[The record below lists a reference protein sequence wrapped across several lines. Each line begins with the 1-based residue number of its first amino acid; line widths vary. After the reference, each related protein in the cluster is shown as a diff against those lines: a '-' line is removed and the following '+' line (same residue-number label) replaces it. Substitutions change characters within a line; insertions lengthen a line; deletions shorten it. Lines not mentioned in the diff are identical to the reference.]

1 MGGGGAWEPTPHM
14 QGGRARTRTSVCC
27 HTSTP
32 GTPWCFSRQQQPCP
46 GTCVWPSPL
55 CGRPGAPEVV
65 RRESVALSWESRR
78 PASAHRPHLA
88 VLAAWGPG
96 SPPPSASSRCPPGFR
111 AVPIRDAPL
120 CPLCFS
126 ASAPRGPAC
135 SCLRAGSSQIGLLP
149 ASLSLGRPCR
159 AGSSKFLELHAS
171 RTNSPAPPTPSPCT
185 AFFSG
190 SNAILLCCFT
200 QKPGH
205 QPRAGLANT
214 SECLHHETP
223 RADTHAGPTGHPHL
237 CLAPSIPLLA
247 ATFALIIAIHF
258 LE

>member
-1 MGGGGAWEPTPHM
+1 M

-171 RTNSPAPPTPSPCT
+171 RTELTSSPYSQPLHCVLQWQQCYSALLLHPETRAPAQSRACKHQRVSASRDSSCRHSRWAHWTPSSLPRSLHPT
-185 AFFSG
+185 ACCYFCSYHCHPFFRIV
-190 SNAILLCCFT
+190 NMY
-200 QKPGH
+200 
-205 QPRAGLANT
+205 
-214 SECLHHETP
+214 
-223 RADTHAGPTGHPHL
+223 
-237 CLAPSIPLLA
+237 
-247 ATFALIIAIHF
+247 
-258 LE
+258 